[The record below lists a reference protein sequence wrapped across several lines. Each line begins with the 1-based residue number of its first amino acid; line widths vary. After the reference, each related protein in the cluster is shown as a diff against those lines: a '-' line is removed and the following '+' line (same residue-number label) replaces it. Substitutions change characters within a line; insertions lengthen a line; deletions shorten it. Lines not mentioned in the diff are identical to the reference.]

1 MAYDSAPIA
10 RRLRKD
16 HLTYFIYH
24 YLNLNKMNAKAKKFF
39 TEDWTAV
46 WIGFL
51 VIAVAALAVLTGWFD
66 FSAAKFGTWT
76 VAAAENGGSKAAP
89 YRRSD
94 R

>member
-1 MAYDSAPIA
+1 
-10 RRLRKD
+10 
-16 HLTYFIYH
+16 
-24 YLNLNKMNAKAKKFF
+24 MNAKAKKFF